1 MKYSCP
7 FDLST
12 ARLSVPSGAE
22 KSASLAAFFG
32 VGGVGHLASN
42 ASGRAGHH
50 GSNLAEVMAHRGF
63 QHGLLEQKI
72 NPARQLAMKAM
83 FGPEALADYEV
94 ARRAG
99 GAAVQH
105 APDPV
110 TRDRYLKA
118 LYGVIDTEKN
128 LDGAPI
134 IDPLRRA
141 LQHEFMGTTPQ
152 FAAKGRVANLYGK
165 AVDRLAG
172 HTQTGFETGAQ
183 KAVGMLE
190 GAAPAAM
197 FAGADTL
204 LTGSPM
210 GALGHFSVNGARE
223 VGAQL
228 FGERFAQ
235 SEIAKGLAGKLPS
248 AGWQKAVDYA
258 VSPALLDARRAGDH
272 LRRSMPPEMAAQSA
286 EHVTNAQHIYDNIK
300 GIKATFHDAKNHE
313 GGINALM
320 GDQIRQIETA
330 SENIRGIPD
339 TFKNPAYHDDI
350 INTVAGDYIRKGQDL
365 KNRAGAA
372 VTDARDHFNNW
383 RSSKVPAGSN
393 GVAPQGADPAS
404 YFYSPEQGQKKMPV
418 WENHLGTSKVP
429 ETPQQASY
437 FHSSEGAARRAPE
450 WKNHMEAAP
459 KAQVP
464 QAPQAQAPQA
474 PAPQAPQAPAPQAPA
489 PQAPAPQ
496 APQAARAPA
505 RAQAHSSQN
514 VSGGP
519 SRLWGAAGGAAIG
532 GLGGGA
538 YDQENRPRGT
548 MLGAA
553 AGAGAGAAGAHFLR

>member
-404 YFYSPEQGQKKMPV
+404 YFYSPEQGRKKCLCGKITWV
-418 WENHLGTSKVP
+418 LAK
-429 ETPQQASY
+429 
-437 FHSSEGAARRAPE
+437 
-450 WKNHMEAAP
+450 
-459 KAQVP
+459 
-464 QAPQAQAPQA
+464 
-474 PAPQAPQAPAPQAPA
+474 
-489 PQAPAPQ
+489 
-496 APQAARAPA
+496 
-505 RAQAHSSQN
+505 
-514 VSGGP
+514 
-519 SRLWGAAGGAAIG
+519 
-532 GLGGGA
+532 
-538 YDQENRPRGT
+538 
-548 MLGAA
+548 
-553 AGAGAGAAGAHFLR
+553 FLRRPSKPVIFTLRKGRHVARLSGKTIWRQRQRLKFHKRHKLRRHRLRLHKRHRLRLLKLRLLKLRLLRHHKLHGLRLEHKPTLRKMYQGDLPVYGELRGVLRLVG